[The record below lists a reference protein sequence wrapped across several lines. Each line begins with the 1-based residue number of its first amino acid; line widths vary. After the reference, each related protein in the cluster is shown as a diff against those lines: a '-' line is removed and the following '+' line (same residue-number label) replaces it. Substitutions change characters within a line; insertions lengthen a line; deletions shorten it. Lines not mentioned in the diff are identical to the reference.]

1 MLAGELT
8 PGWMRERRYLRKTR
22 LPPQRPAQAAADFVE
37 FMQEFG
43 RTGDVPWSD
52 WTERGA
58 KRLGVWSWY
67 LTYCDCAAGCH
78 PVPDNLFA
86 KALGEIAPWRQVSDY
101 SSGKRRRLTVYSIP
115 EPREAGD
122 GALPVPEAEP
132 LRMAA

>member
-1 MLAGELT
+1 MLAGELI
-8 PGWMRERRYLRKTR
+8 PGWMRERRYLPRTT
-22 LPPQRPAQAAADFVE
+22 LPPQAPAQAARDFVE
-37 FMQEFG
+37 FMQEWG
-43 RTGDVPWSD
+43 QTGDVPWSGRD
-52 WTERGA
+52 
-58 KRLGVWSWY
+58 GVWSWY
-67 LTYCDCAAGCH
+67 LYFCRAAAGCH

-86 KALGEIAPWRQVSDY
+86 KSLGEIAPWRQVSDY